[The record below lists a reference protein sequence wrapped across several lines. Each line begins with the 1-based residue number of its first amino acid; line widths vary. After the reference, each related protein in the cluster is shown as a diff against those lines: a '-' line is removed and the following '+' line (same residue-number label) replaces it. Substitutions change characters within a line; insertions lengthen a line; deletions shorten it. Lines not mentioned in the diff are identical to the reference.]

1 MGDALGIGNGII
13 RRAGGVGNAVQVAAA
28 DAVAALGVGATV
40 RDAAV
45 ADRAADRLFADAF
58 LVGGF
63 VLYGT
68 ESDEQRDQQEF
79 TGIPAGILA
88 GFLARIPAGITAERS
103 TK

>member
-1 MGDALGIGNGII
+1 MNVEK
-13 RRAGGVGNAVQVAAA
+13 RWTRHSSRA
-28 DAVAALGVGATV
+28 TP
-40 RDAAV
+40 R
-45 ADRAADRLFADAF
+45 
-58 LVGGF
+58 GF

-88 GFLARIPAGITAERS
+88 GFLARIPAGTRAERS